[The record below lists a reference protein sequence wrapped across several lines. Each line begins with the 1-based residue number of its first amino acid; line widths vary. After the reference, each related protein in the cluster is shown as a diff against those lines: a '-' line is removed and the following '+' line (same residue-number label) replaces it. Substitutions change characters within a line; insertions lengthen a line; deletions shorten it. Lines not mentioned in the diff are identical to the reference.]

1 MKVDSCSADP
11 FGQIDLVVNK
21 PGIPRMARLSP
32 QLRHRLV
39 AGGATAL
46 LAFAVGLLVAAF
58 GARAAD
64 EPARPLPVIEQAGS
78 NSDRVQPTAEQFAP
92 PYQPSSSDSR
102 ARYVDEL
109 YRQLIGQP
117 PATGSGSHSGPRSQ
131 AAPSNDAAGSV
142 RRWVSLDR
150 ESRRTPAS
158 SAGRRGREELM
169 DLRKARKPK
178 ATPSG
183 ALSAARR
190 HP

>member
-1 MKVDSCSADP
+1 MKFDSCSADP

-109 YRQLIGQP
+109 YRQLIGP
-117 PATGSGSHSGPRSQ
+117 TPETSSDSRSSSGLR
-131 AAPSNDAAGSV
+131 AAPSDNAAGSV
-142 RRWVSLDR
+142 RRWTSPR
-150 ESRRTPAS
+150 
-158 SAGRRGREELM
+158 
-169 DLRKARKPK
+169 
-178 ATPSG
+178 
-183 ALSAARR
+183 
-190 HP
+190 